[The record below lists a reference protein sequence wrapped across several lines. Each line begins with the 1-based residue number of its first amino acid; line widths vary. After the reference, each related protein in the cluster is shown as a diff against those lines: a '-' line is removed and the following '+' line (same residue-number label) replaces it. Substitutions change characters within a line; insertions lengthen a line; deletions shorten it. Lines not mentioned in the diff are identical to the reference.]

1 MKSTPSP
8 ALVGAVDGPLMMEH
22 MTEFAK
28 WRKESGVPEELK
40 SLEYVEARMK
50 EYGFRT
56 QLILHDA
63 YISLPG
69 KAVVHAPG
77 GDIRCI
83 THSFSRSAPRGGL
96 KAELVDLGAGS
107 PADFARHDVRGKIVM
122 VDGIANP
129 VMSRRAS
136 LAGAAGQLH
145 ISPHEHTHEMCISPV
160 WGSPTH
166 DTVDNLPSTVV
177 VTVPLEGGEALR
189 ARLKATPRVEVTV
202 EAEVDTRWRKTPILV
217 CDMDGPQGG
226 KDEPFVFFTGHHD
239 TWYYGVMD
247 NGGANATMIEVGRIC
262 AAHRKEWKRGLRI
275 VFWSGHSQGRYSGSS
290 WYAEQNWEELE
301 KRALVHVN
309 VDSTGGKGNTVV
321 ADTTAAAELRNLA
334 REAIREQGQQDF
346 TDRRMSRAGDQSF
359 WGIGVSAIFGNM
371 SEQPA
376 TGAANASAAV
386 FGGGNRLGHGTG
398 WWWHTPEDLLD
409 KIEEPTL
416 VRDTKIYLHTVW
428 RLLAD
433 PVLPLDWAEHADYL
447 AGELNALQEAVGD
460 KFDLSV
466 LVTRAGELKARA
478 ANLNGLIAKIGD
490 GDAARRANA
499 ALIAVSRAL
508 VPLDY
513 TECDRFEQDPAIA
526 APPYP
531 SLRPVRE
538 MAGVEAGTDRFK
550 FLSVGA
556 ARARNRI
563 AWGLRDATAALDAAL
578 DDLSSSRKTA

>member
-1 MKSTPSP
+1 MKSRPSEQ
-8 ALVGAVDGPLMMEH
+8 LIGAVDGPLMMEH
-22 MTEFAK
+22 MAEFAK
-28 WRKESGVPEELK
+28 WRKETGVPEELM
-40 SLEYVEARMK
+40 SLAYVEARMK
-50 EYGFRT
+50 EYGFAT

-63 YISLPG
+63 YVSLPG
-69 KAVVHAPG
+69 RASVAGPRG
-77 GDIRCI
+77 TMRCI
-83 THSFSRSAPRGGL
+83 THSFSRSAPAGGL
-96 KAELVDLGAGS
+96 TAEVIDLGSGT
-107 PADFARHDVRGKIVM
+107 PADFARQDVRGKIVL

-145 ISPHEHTHEMCISPV
+145 VSPHEHLHEMCISPV
-160 WGSPTH
+160 WGSPTAE
-166 DTVDNLPSTVV
+166 TVDKLPSTVV
-177 VTVPLEGGEALR
+177 VTVPKDAGEALR
-189 ARLKATPRVEVTV
+189 AELAGGSALSVTIEV
-202 EAEVDTRWRKTPILV
+202 EVDTRWRKTPILV
-217 CDMDGPQGG
+217 CDMAGPKGG
-226 KDEPFVFFTGHHD
+226 ADEPFIFFTGHHD

-262 AAHRKEWKRGLRI
+262 AEHRSEWKRGLRI
-275 VFWSGHSQGRYSGSS
+275 VFWSGHSQGRYSGST

-334 REAIREQGQQDF
+334 REAIREQGEQEF
-346 TDRRMSRAGDQSF
+346 TNRRMSRAGDQSF

-376 TGAANASAAV
+376 GGAANASAAV

-398 WWWHTPEDLLD
+398 WWWHTPDDLLD
-409 KIEEPTL
+409 KIEEPIL
-416 VRDTKIYLHTVW
+416 VRDTRIYLHTVW

-447 AGELNALQEAVGD
+447 IEELEDLQKAVGER
-460 KFDLSV
+460 FDLSV
-466 LVTRAGELKARA
+466 LLSRA
-478 ANLNGLIAKIGD
+478 AELRER
-490 GDAARRANA
+490 AARLNQLAGSDSDRYAGIVND

-531 SLRPVRE
+531 SLRPVRD
-538 MAGVEAGTDRFK
+538 MAGLEPGDRLN
-550 FLSVGA
+550 FLLVGA
-556 ARARNRI
+556 SRARNRI
-563 AWGLRDATAALDAAL
+563 AFGLREAIGILDRAIASL
-578 DDLSSSRKTA
+578 QNDNG

>member
-1 MKSTPSP
+1 MK
-8 ALVGAVDGPLMMEH
+8 ALPPTDLIAAVNGPLMMEH
-22 MTEFAK
+22 MEEFAK

-40 SLEYVEARMK
+40 SLDYVERRMK
-50 EYGFRT
+50 EYGFDT
-56 QLILHDA
+56 ELILHDA

-69 KAVVHAPG
+69 KASVKSPAGP
-77 GDIRCI
+77 IRCI
-83 THSFSRSAPRGGL
+83 THSFSRSAPKHGL
-96 KAELVDLGAGS
+96 TAGVVDLGSGS
-107 PADFARHDVRGKIVM
+107 PADFARHDVRGKIVL

-129 VMSRRAS
+129 VLSRRAS

-145 ISPHEHTHEMCISPV
+145 VSPHEHVHEMCISPV

-166 DTVDNLPSTVV
+166 ETVDRLPTTVV
-177 VTVPLEGGEALR
+177 VTVPKDGGDALR
-189 ARLKATPRVEVTV
+189 AQLARNPSLEVTL

-217 CDMDGPQGG
+217 CDMKGPGG
-226 KDEPFVFFTGHHD
+226 DADEPFVFFTGHHD

-262 AAHRKEWKRGLRI
+262 AEHRNDWKRGLRV

-309 VDSTGGKGNTVV
+309 VDSTGGRGNTVV

-334 REAIREQGQQDF
+334 REAIREQGDQEF
-346 TDRRMSRAGDQSF
+346 SNRRMSRAGDQSF
-359 WGIGVSAIFGNM
+359 WGIGVSSIYGNM

-376 TGAANASAAV
+376 TGEANASAAV
-386 FGGGNRLGHGTG
+386 FGGGARLGHGTG
-398 WWWHTPEDLLD
+398 WWWHTPDDLLD
-409 KIEEPTL
+409 KIEEPIL

-433 PVLPLDWAEHADYL
+433 PILPLDWAEHADYL
-447 AGELNALQEAVGD
+447 IGELEELQAAVGG
-460 KFDLSV
+460 KFDLSL
-466 LVTRAGELKARA
+466 LVSRAGELKERAGKLNGVAGELKDERA
-478 ANLNGLIAKIGD
+478 A
-490 GDAARRANA
+490 ARINE
-499 ALIAVSRAL
+499 ALVAVSRAL

-538 MAGVEAGTDRFK
+538 MVDVEPGSDRFN

-563 AWGLRDATAALDAAL
+563 AWGLRDAIAAIDTV
-578 DDLSSSRKTA
+578 LSELNA

>member
-8 ALVGAVDGPLMMEH
+8 QLIGAVSGPLMMEH
-22 MTEFAK
+22 MEEFAK

-50 EYGFRT
+50 EYGFAT

-63 YISLPG
+63 YITLPS
-69 KAVVHAPG
+69 KAAVKTPFG
-77 GDIRCI
+77 EIRCI
-83 THSFSRSAPRGGL
+83 THSFSCSAPAGGL
-96 KAELVDLGAGS
+96 SAPVIDLGSGS
-107 PADFARHDVRGKIVM
+107 PADFAKHDVRGKIVL

-145 ISPHEHTHEMCISPV
+145 VSPHEHVHEMCISPV

-166 DTVDNLPSTVV
+166 DTVANLPTTVV
-177 VTVPLEGGEALR
+177 VTVPKDGGDSIR
-189 ARLKATPRVEVTV
+189 AQLARDASLTVTL

-217 CDMDGPQGG
+217 CDMRSGG
-226 KDEPFVFFTGHHD
+226 GGDAEPFVFFTGHHD

-262 AAHRKEWKRGLRI
+262 AEHRSEWKRGLRI

-301 KRALVHVN
+301 ARALVHVN

-321 ADTTAAAELRNLA
+321 SDTTAAAELRNLA
-334 REAIREQGQQDF
+334 REAIGEQGGQTF
-346 TDRRMSRAGDQSF
+346 TNRRMSRAGDQSF
-359 WGIGVSAIFGNM
+359 WGIGVSSIFGNM

-376 TGAANASAAV
+376 TGEANASAAV

-398 WWWHTPEDLLD
+398 WWWHTPDDLLD
-409 KIEEPTL
+409 KIEEPIL

-447 AGELNALQEAVGD
+447 IAELADLQNALGD
-460 KFDLSV
+460 KFDLS
-466 LVTRAGELKARA
+466 LLKARA
-478 ANLNGLIAKIGD
+478 GDLKERATRFNALVGGLDKQGAS
-490 GDAARRANA
+490 RANA
-499 ALIAVSRAL
+499 ALLAVSRAL

-538 MAGVEAGTDRFK
+538 MAGVDAGTDRFK
-550 FLSVGA
+550 FLQVGA
-556 ARARNRI
+556 TRARNRI
-563 AWGLRDATAALDAAL
+563 AWALRTAIGEMDAAL
-578 DDLSSSRKTA
+578 DQLSSSRGA

>member
-1 MKSTPSP
+1 MKAIPS
-8 ALVGAVDGPLMMEH
+8 AQLIGSVNGPLMMEH
-22 MTEFAK
+22 MEEFAK
-28 WRKESGVPEELK
+28 WRKESGVPEELR

-50 EYGFRT
+50 EYGFST
-56 QLILHDA
+56 ELILHDA

-69 KAVVHAPG
+69 QAAVTTPG
-77 GDIRCI
+77 GGVRCI
-83 THSFSRSAPRGGL
+83 THSFSRSSPPGGL
-96 KAELVDLGAGS
+96 MAQVVDLGAGS
-107 PADFARHDVRGKIVM
+107 AADFAGRDVRGKIVM

-129 VMSRRAS
+129 VLSRRAS

-145 ISPHEHTHEMCISPV
+145 VSPHEHVHEMCISPV

-166 DTVDNLPSTVV
+166 ETVANLPSTVV
-177 VTVPLEGGEALR
+177 VTVPKDGGDAIRAELARDPEMTVTIEA
-189 ARLKATPRVEVTV
+189 K
-202 EAEVDTRWRKTPILV
+202 VDTRWRKTPILV
-217 CDMDGPQGG
+217 CDLASERGD
-226 KDEPFVFFTGHHD
+226 DAEPFVFFTGHHD

-262 AAHRKEWKRGLRI
+262 AQHRHAWKRGLRI

-301 KRALVHVN
+301 ARALVHVN

-334 REAIREQGQQDF
+334 REAIRAQGQQDF
-346 TDRRMSRAGDQSF
+346 TNRRMSRAGDQSF

-376 TGAANASAAV
+376 TGGANASAAV

-398 WWWHTPEDLLD
+398 WWWHTPDDLLD
-409 KIEEPTL
+409 KIEEPIL

-447 AGELNALQEAVGD
+447 VGEIDALQAQVGD
-460 KFDLSV
+460 KFDLS
-466 LVTRAGELKARA
+466 TIRERASALRQRA
-478 ANLNGLIAKIGD
+478 ERFNGLLAGIDDERAPL
-490 GDAARRANA
+490 ANA

-513 TECDRFEQDPAIA
+513 TESDRFEQDPAIA

-538 MAGVEAGTDRFK
+538 MAGVDAGIDRFN
-550 FLSVGA
+550 FLLVGA
-556 ARARNRI
+556 TRARNRI
-563 AWGLRDATAALDAAL
+563 AWGLRTAIAVLDAAL
-578 DDLSSSRKTA
+578 DDLTSSRKA